1 MRLVKHTNCFNDVF
15 EKKKLHHYLQELTMN
30 CVNTQASSACNDCVE
45 LETVRHQVER
55 LQSEQK
61 RLNEDHDRTLAEQNG
76 HFENLL
82 LTHRKKISMIYTK
95 DIDVSL

>member
-1 MRLVKHTNCFNDVF
+1 MTLQ
-15 EKKKLHHYLQELTMN
+15 KKLHQYLQELTMH
-30 CVNTQASSACNDCVE
+30 CVDTQACSVCNDCVE

-61 RLNEDHDRTLAEQNG
+61 RLNEDHDRKLAEQNG

-82 LTHRKKISMIYTK
+82 QTHRKKISMICTK